1 MHVLRARA
9 GRAGCVILLIAGLA
23 GCATRQ
29 PVLPAPG
36 SAPAAP
42 LFPSPRVGHPF
53 DVVPAQSHLIVLV
66 YRAGPLAA
74 LGHNHVIAC
83 KCITGTVYLQPD
95 RLRASFDLRVAVG
108 QFTVDDP
115 ALRAAEHSA
124 DFPPDV
130 TPSARQGTRHN
141 MLSPA
146 LLNAARFPDVTLRSA
161 GLRHSSGGRP
171 DDLIADVRVEA
182 DGQVHSLSVP
192 VRYRIEADEIVVTSR
207 FPLKLTDLGLTPFS
221 ALGGALRVRD
231 GMKVRLELVARR
243 RG

>member
-1 MHVLRARA
+1 MLRARA

-29 PVLPAPG
+29 PVPSAPA
-36 SAPAAP
+36 SAPAAQP
-42 LFPSPRVGHPF
+42 FLSPRVGHPF

-83 KCITGTVYLQPD
+83 KCITGTVYLPD
-95 RLRASFDLRVAVG
+95 DPLRASVDLRVVVT

-115 ALRAAEHSA
+115 VLRAAEHSA

-130 TPSARQGTRHN
+130 TQSAREGTRHN
-141 MLSPA
+141 MLGSA
-146 LLNAARFPDVTLRSA
+146 LLNASRFPDITLRAA

-171 DDLIADVRVEA
+171 DDLVAEVRVQA
-182 DGQVHSLSVP
+182 GGQVHSLSVP
-192 VRYRIEADEIVVTSR
+192 VRYRIEADEILVTSK
-207 FPLKLTDLGLTPFS
+207 FPLKMTDLGLVPFS
-221 ALGGALRVRD
+221 AMGGALRVRD